1 MPAKRK
7 PSKPSPKR
15 AAKPKSEAIE
25 PKRGRGRPDFVPT
38 VEQRNMVQVM
48 SGYGIP
54 QDKIACLVINP
65 DTGIGISEV
74 TLRKVFAKEIQVGLA
89 QAQVKVVGA
98 LFKNA
103 TESNNVAAQIFI
115 AKARYGYREKDAV
128 KVDMTVREKDVDENT
143 KIEKARR
150 VAFMLAQG
158 ARAAKALAKS

>member
-15 AAKPKSEAIE
+15 AAKPETTAIE
-25 PKRGRGRPDFVPT
+25 VKRGRGRPDFVPT
-38 VEQRNMVQVM
+38 AEQRNMVQVM

-54 QDKIACLVINP
+54 QDKIACLIINTG
-65 DTGIGISEV
+65 TGIGISEV
-74 TLRKVFAKEIQVGLA
+74 TLRKVFDKEIQTGLA

-115 AKARYGYREKDAV
+115 AKARYGYRERDSV
-128 KVDMTVREKDVDENT
+128 KLEVTAPEKDVDESSR
-143 KIEKARR
+143 IEKARR

-158 ARAAKALAKS
+158 ARAAKAMAKS

>member
-1 MPAKRK
+1 
-7 PSKPSPKR
+7 
-15 AAKPKSEAIE
+15 
-25 PKRGRGRPDFVPT
+25 
-38 VEQRNMVQVM
+38 MVQVM

-54 QDKIACLVINP
+54 QDKIACLILNP

-74 TLRKVFAKEIQVGLA
+74 TLRKVFPKEIQVGLA

-115 AKARYGYREKDAV
+115 AKARYGYREKDSV
-128 KVDMTVREKDVDENT
+128 KVDMTVREKDGDEASR
-143 KIEKARR
+143 IEKARR